1 MAATQYF
8 KAARRD
14 PLWVLGWV
22 IGFWLFGVMLVLII
36 NATVN
41 DEQDYACMGTLFSL
55 AGVLPGVLLRG
66 NTNGFVR
73 FRLAVTMGQ
82 TRKSFLLWDT
92 VITLLVA
99 GMGILVSWVLWY
111 AEIGLYSLLYPGYT
125 NDIPLELVFRWQIL
139 VALLVAL
146 PVVTIFFT
154 GITQHFG
161 MKGFGVL
168 WILLWAGCM
177 LIPAAVSGAS
187 EGGTSLLARLGNG
200 VLWLAGALS
209 PAVWAGVGVA
219 LLIALMIV
227 GVQCLSRAEVKL

>member
-1 MAATQYF
+1 MVF
-8 KAARRD
+8 KRYLRAARRD
-14 PLWVLGWV
+14 PLWMLGWV
-22 IGFWLFGVMLVLII
+22 GGFWLFGTILVLII

-41 DEQDYACMGTLFSL
+41 DERDYACMGALFSL
-55 AGVLPGVLLRG
+55 AGLLPGTLSRG
-66 NTNGFVR
+66 GGSGHVR
-73 FRLAVTMGQ
+73 FRLAVIMGQ

-99 GMGILVSWVLWY
+99 GMGIMVSWVLWH
-111 AEIGLYSLLYPGYT
+111 AETGLYSLLYPGYT

-209 PAVWAGVGVA
+209 PAAWAGVGVV

>member
-14 PLWVLGWV
+14 PLWALGWV
-22 IGFWLFGVMLVLII
+22 MGFWLFGVMLVLII

-111 AEIGLYSLLYPGYT
+111 AETGLYSLLYPGYT

-209 PAVWAGVGVA
+209 PAAWAGVGVV

>member
-1 MAATQYF
+1 MTGTRYF
-8 KAARRD
+8 KAAQRD

-22 IGFWLFGVMLVLII
+22 VGFWIFGVLLVLII

-66 NTNGFVR
+66 NTNGYVR

-92 VITLLVA
+92 VITLLVT
-99 GMGILVSWVLWY
+99 GMGILVSWLLWH
-111 AEIGLYSLLYPGYT
+111 AETGLYSFLYPSYT
-125 NDIPLELVFRWQIL
+125 NDIPLELVYRWQIL
-139 VALLVAL
+139 AALLVAL
-146 PVVTIFFT
+146 PMVAMFFT
-154 GITQHFG
+154 GITQRFG
-161 MKGFGVL
+161 VKGFGVL
-168 WILLWAGCM
+168 WILLWGGCM

-200 VLWLAGALS
+200 VLWLAGAL
-209 PAVWAGVGVA
+209 PPTAWAGVGVA
-219 LLIALMIV
+219 LLMVLVIV

>member
-82 TRKSFLLWDT
+82 TRKSF
-92 VITLLVA
+92 I
-99 GMGILVSWVLWY
+99 
-111 AEIGLYSLLYPGYT
+111 
-125 NDIPLELVFRWQIL
+125 
-139 VALLVAL
+139 
-146 PVVTIFFT
+146 
-154 GITQHFG
+154 
-161 MKGFGVL
+161 L
-168 WILLWAGCM
+168 WI
-177 LIPAAVSGAS
+177 
-187 EGGTSLLARLGNG
+187 R
-200 VLWLAGALS
+200 
-209 PAVWAGVGVA
+209 
-219 LLIALMIV
+219 
-227 GVQCLSRAEVKL
+227 

>member
-1 MAATQYF
+1 MVF
-8 KAARRD
+8 KRYLRAARRD
-14 PLWVLGWV
+14 PLWMLGWV
-22 IGFWLFGVMLVLII
+22 MGFWLFGVMLVLII

-111 AEIGLYSLLYPGYT
+111 AETGLYSLLYPGYT

-168 WILLWAGCM
+168 WILLWGGCM

-209 PAVWAGVGVA
+209 PAAWAGVGVV
-219 LLIALMIV
+219 LLMALMIV

>member
-99 GMGILVSWVLWY
+99 GMGILVSWLLWH
-111 AEIGLYSLLYPGYT
+111 AETGLYSFLYPGYT

-146 PVVTIFFT
+146 SVVTIFFT
-154 GITQHFG
+154 GITQRFG

-168 WILLWAGCM
+168 WILLWGGCM

-200 VLWLAGALS
+200 VLWLAGAL
-209 PAVWAGVGVA
+209 PPTAWAGVGVA
-219 LLIALMIV
+219 LLIVLVIV
-227 GVQCLSRAEVKL
+227 GVQCLSQAEVKL

>member
-1 MAATQYF
+1 MVF
-8 KAARRD
+8 KRYLRAARRA
-14 PLWVLGWV
+14 PLWMLGWV
-22 IGFWLFGVMLVLII
+22 GGFWLFGTILVLII

-41 DEQDYACMGTLFSL
+41 DERDYACMGALFSL
-55 AGVLPGVLLRG
+55 AGLLPGTLSRG
-66 NTNGFVR
+66 GGSGHVR
-73 FRLAVTMGQ
+73 FRLAVIMGQ
-82 TRKSFLLWDT
+82 TRRSFLLWDT
-92 VITLLVA
+92 VITLLLT
-99 GMGILVSWVLWY
+99 GMGLLFSWGLWHV
-111 AEIGLYSLLYPGYT
+111 ESGLYRLLYPGYA
-125 NDIPLELVFRWQIL
+125 DDLPLELVFRWQIL

-168 WILLWAGCM
+168 WILLWGGCM

-209 PAVWAGVGVA
+209 PAAWAGVGVV
-219 LLIALMIV
+219 LLMALMIV

>member
-1 MAATQYF
+1 MTGTRYF
-8 KAARRD
+8 KAAQRD

-22 IGFWLFGVMLVLII
+22 VGFWIFGVLLVLII

-66 NTNGFVR
+66 NTNGYVR

-92 VITLLVA
+92 VITLLVT
-99 GMGILVSWVLWY
+99 GMGILVSWLLWH
-111 AEIGLYSLLYPGYT
+111 AETGLYSLLYPGYT
-125 NDIPLELVFRWQIL
+125 NDISMELVFRWQIIA
-139 VALLVAL
+139 ALLVAL
-146 PVVTIFFT
+146 PVVTVFFT
-154 GITQHFG
+154 GITHRFG
-161 MKGFGVL
+161 TRGFGVL

-177 LIPAAVSGAS
+177 LVPAAVGKAS
-187 EGGTSLLARLGNG
+187 DGGTSLLARMGDG
-200 VLWLAGALS
+200 ILWLVGALPPAAWAGA
-209 PAVWAGVGVA
+209 GVA

-227 GVQCLSRAEVKL
+227 GVRCLIRAEVKL